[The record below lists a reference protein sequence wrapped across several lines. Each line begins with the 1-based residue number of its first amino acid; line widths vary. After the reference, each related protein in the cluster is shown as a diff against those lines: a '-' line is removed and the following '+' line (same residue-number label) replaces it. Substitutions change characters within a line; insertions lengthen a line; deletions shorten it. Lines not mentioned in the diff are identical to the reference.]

1 LKRANEMANDINYK
15 SYPSYNPYAAYGPY
29 ASAVEEAAAKMNMVK
44 RHETMMGM
52 GAKEDNEMMSDVA
65 E

>member
-1 LKRANEMANDINYK
+1 
-15 SYPSYNPYAAYGPY
+15 
-29 ASAVEEAAAKMNMVK
+29 VK